1 MCVRM
6 GPHGIPLD
14 ETTLDDM
21 PMEKRNYFL
30 SFMELAKKELDRANW
45 TPPIKPSVALQEMF
59 TKIVNDYDGR
69 IYCQVNQ
76 VEGLFSFA

>member
-6 GPHGIPLD
+6 GAHGIPLD

-30 SFMELAKKELDRANW
+30 RFMELAKEELDRAGW
-45 TPPIKPSVALQEMF
+45 ASPVKPSAALQEMF
-59 TKIVNDYDGR
+59 AKIVKDYDGR
-69 IYCQVNQ
+69 MYCQVNQ
-76 VEGLFSFA
+76 IEGLFSFA

>member
-14 ETTLDDM
+14 EVTLDDM

-30 SFMELAKKELDRANW
+30 SFMELAKEELDRANW
-45 TPPIKPSVALQEMF
+45 IRPTKPSAALQEMF
-59 TKIVNDYDGR
+59 AKIVRDYDGR